1 MTTSEK
7 NFENKVKRYLQ
18 SVGVYALGTE
28 RHKMIVRPVGYYEKR
43 HGNVFTGS
51 GRPDLHICIQGK
63 SIEVELKKETGRP
76 SPMQV
81 YIIDQINNAGG
92 RGVVL
97 YPKDF
102 VMFQNLISEYL

>member
-1 MTTSEK
+1 MTASEK

-28 RHKMIVRPVGYYEKR
+28 KHKMKVTPVGYYEKR

-51 GRPDLHICIQGK
+51 GRPDLHICIHGK
-63 SIEVELKKETGRP
+63 SIEVELKKETGTP
-76 SPMQV
+76 KPLQL
-81 YIIDQINNAGG
+81 YILEQINAAGG
-92 RGVVL
+92 NGILL

-102 VMFQNLISEYL
+102 EMFVDLIGTYL